1 MLLEFLL
8 RLGIKK
14 SIRVIKNIKIK
25 VMSDSKK
32 KYYELVEEGVIKLN
46 TKIPKPKEAFKILTQ
61 YDIKDIKEAVD
72 IYEKNL
78 K

>member
-1 MLLEFLL
+1 
-8 RLGIKK
+8 
-14 SIRVIKNIKIK
+14 
-25 VMSDSKK
+25 MSDSKK

-46 TKIPKPKEAFKILTQ
+46 TKISKPKEAFKILTQ

>member
-1 MLLEFLL
+1 
-8 RLGIKK
+8 
-14 SIRVIKNIKIK
+14 
-25 VMSDSKK
+25 MSDSKK

-46 TKIPKPKEAFKILTQ
+46 TKIAKPKEAFKILTQ
-61 YDIKDIKEAVD
+61 YDIKDIKEAVE